1 MRLIVLR
8 SLLVFGLI
16 LIGTAI
22 IWGPA
27 YARGASFVIR
37 AAQWRGLLLEAARV
51 DAQAF
56 TIAPVR
62 DIHTRHAPIRA
73 RLYQPNDFTRR
84 SVVLVPGVHAAGIDE
99 PRLTAFAS
107 ELAATGVEV
116 VTIELPDLMRYQFDA
131 RSVDMIEDAVM
142 WLSAQPSA
150 AARAGKVG
158 LMGIS
163 FAGGLSVVAAGRP
176 AVRDRLAF
184 VFSFGGH
191 GDLPR
196 ALHYL
201 CTGLEPPTP
210 DDPPGTPPHFRAP
223 HDYGVVIILLS
234 LAEQMVPPSQVEP
247 LRAGI
252 LTFLQA
258 SQLDPVDKP
267 KAEELFKQT
276 AQMAASVDDPAA
288 TLLRM
293 VNARDV
299 KALGAKLLPV
309 LEQTPYSA
317 SLSPERSAPPAAPVF
332 LLHGTD
338 DTVIPSVETVLLA
351 HHLRDKTRVRS
362 LLSRLITH
370 AEADREPGPG
380 DVFKLVG
387 FWADVLDQ

>member
-1 MRLIVLR
+1 MRLFVLR
-8 SLLVFGLI
+8 WLLVFGLV
-16 LIGTAI
+16 LLGTAA

-37 AAQWRGLLLEAARV
+37 AAQLRGRLLEAARAH
-51 DAQAF
+51 AQAF
-56 TIAPVR
+56 TISSVHDVP
-62 DIHTRHAPIRA
+62 TRHGAIRG
-73 RLYQPNDFTRR
+73 RLYHPNEFTRR

-107 ELAATGVEV
+107 ELAATGIEV
-116 VTIELPDLMRYQFDA
+116 AAIELPDLTRYEFDA
-131 RSVDMIEDAVM
+131 RSVDMIEDAAL
-142 WLSAQPSA
+142 WLKS
-150 AARAGKVG
+150 RASSKRDQKVG

-176 AVRDRLAF
+176 AIRDDLAF

-196 ALHYL
+196 ALRYL

-210 DDPPGTPPHFRAP
+210 ADPPGAPPRYRAP
-223 HDYGVVIILLS
+223 HDYGVAVILLS
-234 LAEQMVPPSQVEP
+234 LADQMVPSAQVEP
-247 LRAGI
+247 LRTGI

-258 SQLDPVDKP
+258 SQLDPVDKQ
-267 KAEELFKQT
+267 AAAELFEQAAHT
-276 AQMAASVDDPAA
+276 AASIDEPAA
-288 TLLRM
+288 TLLRL
-293 VNARDV
+293 VNDRNV
-299 KALGAKLLPV
+299 KDLGARLLPV

-317 SLSPERSAPPAAPVF
+317 SLSPERSAPPVAPVF

-351 HHLRDKTRVRS
+351 DHLRDKTAVRY

-370 AEADREPGPG
+370 AEADRNPGPG
-380 DVFKLVG
+380 DVMKLVG
-387 FWADVLDQ
+387 FWADLLDQ